1 VADAFSMLTRLGRV
15 AVAVAA
21 LLVVAAFAGAA
32 QAADPLPKAISMSG
46 PQPLREDN
54 HPNDY
59 RAWGN
64 RQYFKDSHTGWA
76 KLWVSWFDLQQAYTA
91 TSRDASW
98 NNLTGSATGS
108 AYLRRLD
115 GQVRAANDDGVRTIV
130 TIYQAFPTWATGA
143 AGQDPLSSKG
153 AERKLPANLSANG
166 PWAWFVGYLSARYN
180 GAYNVT
186 GPHKPVKRETS
197 TAYYGNPSRAK
208 VDAIEIVNE
217 PNTLYWPMDNIVGAT
232 ATMMR
237 SAATVSSQWGR
248 QTIAGPATSD
258 SPDPGAARAGVS
270 MDWQAFTSQL
280 ATALAGWQPPV
291 AVRWSQH
298 NYKDVK
304 YEDPAA
310 TSRAKQT
317 IDLLAARGWSDRE
330 LWLTEGGYNLGS
342 SWPDPAARDAQA
354 AKIQK
359 SFTAMRTLPEVTM
372 WTQHAINDIAGNGFK
387 SGLRDDFNYSLPGP
401 GTARPAWSTWLG
413 L

>member
-1 VADAFSMLTRLGRV
+1 MLARIGRSLLAAVLG
-15 AVAVAA
+15 
-21 LLVVAAFAGAA
+21 LLVLAAAA

-59 RAWGN
+59 RSWGN
-64 RQYFKDSHTGWA
+64 RQYFKDSHTAWV
-76 KLWVSWFDLQQAYTA
+76 KLWVSWYDLQQAYAA
-91 TSRDASW
+91 TSRDGSW

-108 AYLRRLD
+108 AYLKRLD
-115 GQVRAANDDGVRTIV
+115 GQIRAANDDGVRTVV

-143 AGQDPLSSKG
+143 TGQDPLSSKG
-153 AERKLPANLSANG
+153 AERKLPSNLTMNG

-180 GAYNVT
+180 GAYNAT
-186 GPHKPVKRETS
+186 GPHKPAKRETTS
-197 TAYYGNPSRAK
+197 AYYGNSSRAK
-208 VDAIEIVNE
+208 VDAIEVVNE
-217 PNTLYWPMDNIVGAT
+217 PNTLYWPLDNIVGAT

-237 SAATVSSQWGR
+237 TAATISSQWGK
-248 QTIAGPATSD
+248 QTIVAPATSD
-258 SPDPGAARAGVS
+258 SPDPGAARPGVS

-280 ATALAGWQPPV
+280 LTALAGWRPPV
-291 AVRWSQH
+291 PVEWSQH

-304 YEDPAA
+304 YEDPAS

-317 IDLLAARGWSDRE
+317 IDLLHAASWPNPE

-342 SWPDPAARDAQA
+342 AWADAAARDAQA

-359 SFTAMRTLPEVTM
+359 SYEAMRTLPEVTM
-372 WTQHAINDIAGNGFK
+372 WTQHGINDIGSNSFK
-387 SGLRDDFNYSLPGP
+387 SGLRDDFDYALPGP
-401 GTARPAWSTWLG
+401 GSARPAWATWLG

>member
-1 VADAFSMLTRLGRV
+1 MLARFGRS
-15 AVAVAA
+15 AVLA
-21 LLVVAAFAGAA
+21 LLGLALFCAAA

-59 RAWGN
+59 RSWGN
-64 RQYFKDSHTGWA
+64 RQYFKDSHTGWV
-76 KLWVSWFDLQQAYTA
+76 KLWVSWYDLQQAYPQS
-91 TSRDASW
+91 SRDGEW
-98 NNLTGSATGS
+98 NNLTGSSVGS

-115 GQVRAANDDGVRTIV
+115 GQIRAANDDGVRTIV

-143 AGQDPLSSKG
+143 TGPDPLSSKG
-153 AERKLPANLSANG
+153 AERKLPSNLSTNG
-166 PWAWFVGYLSARYN
+166 PWAWFAGYLSARYN
-180 GAYNVT
+180 GAYNAT
-186 GPHKPVKRETS
+186 GPHKPAKKETS
-197 TAYYGNPSRAK
+197 AAYYGNPSRAK
-208 VDAIEIVNE
+208 ADAIEIVNE
-217 PNTLYWPMDNIVGAT
+217 PNTLYWPMDNIVGST

-237 SAATVSSQWGR
+237 TAATVSSQWGR
-248 QTIAGPATSD
+248 QTIVGPATSD

-280 ATALAGWQPPV
+280 LNALAGWTPPV
-291 AVRWSQH
+291 AFKWSQH

-317 IDLLAARGWSDRE
+317 IDMLAGRGFHE

-342 SWPDPAARDAQA
+342 SWPDPATRDAQA
-354 AKIQK
+354 AKIAK
-359 SFTAMRTLPEVTM
+359 SVNEMRTLPDLTM
-372 WTQHAINDIAGNGFK
+372 WTQHGINDIASNGFK
-387 SGLRDDFNYSLPGP
+387 SGLRDDFDYALPGP
-401 GTARPAWSTWLG
+401 GTARPAWWTWLS

>member
-1 VADAFSMLTRLGRV
+1 MLTRFGRA
-15 AVAVAA
+15 AVVA
-21 LLVVAAFAGAA
+21 LLGLGLLCASAL
-32 QAADPLPKAISMSG
+32 AADPMPKAISMSG

-59 RAWGN
+59 RSWGN
-64 RQYFKDSHTGWA
+64 RQYFKDSHTGWV
-76 KLWVSWFDLQQAYTA
+76 KLWVSWYDLQQAYPQ
-91 TSRDASW
+91 SNRDAMW
-98 NNLTGSATGS
+98 NNLTGSGTGS

-115 GQVRAANDDGVRTIV
+115 AQIRAANDDGVRTIV

-143 AGQDPLSSKG
+143 TGTDPLSSKG
-153 AERKLPANLSANG
+153 AERKLPSNLTTNG

-180 GAYNVT
+180 GAYNAT
-186 GPHKPVKRETS
+186 GPHKPVKKETS
-197 TAYYGNPSRAK
+197 AAYYGNPSRAK
-208 VDAIEIVNE
+208 LDAIEIVNE

-237 SAATVSSQWGR
+237 TSATVSSQWGG
-248 QTIAGPATSD
+248 QTIVGPGTSD

-270 MDWQAFTSQL
+270 MDWQAFTTQL
-280 ATALAGWQPPV
+280 RDALAGWTPPV
-291 AVRWSQH
+291 PFKWSQH

-317 IDLLAARGWSDRE
+317 IDVLAALGIHE

-342 SWPDPAARDAQA
+342 TWPDPAARDAQA
-354 AKIQK
+354 AKIAK
-359 SFTAMRTLPEVTM
+359 SFNEMRTLPEVTM
-372 WTQHAINDIAGNGFK
+372 WTQHAINDLANNSFK
-387 SGLRDDFNYSLPGP
+387 SGLRDDFDYALPGP